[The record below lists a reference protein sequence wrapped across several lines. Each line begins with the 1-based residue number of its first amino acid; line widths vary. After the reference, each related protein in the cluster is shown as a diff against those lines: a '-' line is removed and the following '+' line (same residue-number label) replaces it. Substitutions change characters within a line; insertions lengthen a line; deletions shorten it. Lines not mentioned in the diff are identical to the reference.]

1 VAQGQRL
8 RRGSQVARFEN
19 AELYLELG
27 GGATGAGPAC
37 ALMNGPVASH
47 RQSPAPAAGDAPRVW
62 VISAYRAGERSQLM
76 ALAEALGWPCEV
88 KQLSYRKSEFRTSLF
103 RGSDLRGI
111 RLQRSSRLE
120 PPWPDLVI
128 SAGMRNE
135 PVCRW
140 IRAQAGGRTRI
151 VHIGRPWAAPER
163 FDLVITTPQYRLPEH
178 PRVLQNTATLH
189 RVTAARLA
197 AAAEDWAAKF
207 ADLPRPYIAVILGGN
222 SGPYTLGPKTAAGIA
237 RQVSHM
243 AAQRGGSLLVSSSA
257 RTPAGALRAF
267 EREVSVPCFLYRWR
281 PDDSA
286 NPYFGMLALGDE
298 LVVTG
303 DSVSMLSEA
312 CATGKPVYMAAL
324 GGYGY
329 PMRPGSDLEVDARL
343 TALTYSWLMRF
354 GPRRLSRD
362 IRLVHQKL
370 LSEGRAVWLGD
381 AFRQT
386 AASGPS
392 DIERAVQRV
401 RRLFGAAG

>member
-1 VAQGQRL
+1 VAQGLRL
-8 RRGSQVARFEN
+8 RLGGQVARFEN
-19 AELYLELG
+19 PELYLELG

-37 ALMNGPVASH
+37 AVMNRPVASH
-47 RQSPAPAAGDAPRVW
+47 PQSPAPAAGAAPRVW
-62 VISAYRAGERSQLM
+62 LISAYRAGERSQIL
-76 ALAEALGWPCEV
+76 ALAEALGWPFEL
-88 KQLSYRKSEFRTSLF
+88 KTLSYRKREFRTSLF

-111 RLQRSSRLE
+111 RLQHSNRLE

-140 IRAQAGGRTRI
+140 IRARSGGRTRI
-151 VHIGRPWAAPER
+151 VHIGRPWASPER

-178 PRVLQNTATLH
+178 PHVLQNSATLH
-189 RVTAARLA
+189 RVTAARLTA
-197 AAAEDWAAKF
+197 AARAWEAKF
-207 ADLPRPYIAVILGGN
+207 AELPGPRIAVILGGN
-222 SGPYTLGPKTAAGIA
+222 SGPYTLGPKTAMRIA
-237 RQVSHM
+237 DQVSRM

-257 RTPAGALRAF
+257 RTPPRALSAF
-267 EREVSVPCFLYRWR
+267 ERQVSVPCFLYRWR
-281 PDDSA
+281 PNDSA

-298 LVVTG
+298 LVVTA

-329 PMRPGSDLEVDARL
+329 PMRPGVGSEIDFRF

-362 IRLVHQKL
+362 IRLVQQRL
-370 LSEGRAVWLGD
+370 LTEGRVAWLGE
-381 AFRQT
+381 AFQRA
-386 AASGPS
+386 AASGPT
-392 DIERAVQRV
+392 DIERAVERV
-401 RRLFGAAG
+401 RHLVAG